1 MSKDYLDK
9 WEERQKQNTEIIDQ
23 QQAKTKKMG
32 KEEMIQFI
40 KETLVEMYK
49 NTTTDKYGQVS
60 RDNFIPSLFGDK
72 RDEVDQFCKEN
83 KGVLQFATYGGR
95 FGTYKAFTIEDDE
108 IRKDCNVAL
117 RSNPN
122 YIHNMTS

>member
-1 MSKDYLDK
+1 MSLPKRWRLKFNVMSK
-9 WEERQKQNTEIIDQ
+9 
-23 QQAKTKKMG
+23 
-32 KEEMIQFI
+32 KEMKQFI
-40 KETLVEMYK
+40 KETLTEMYN

-60 RDNFIPSLFGDK
+60 RDNFTPSLFGNK
-72 RDEVDQFCKEN
+72 RDEVEQFCKEN
-83 KGVLQFATYGGR
+83 KGVLQFNTYGGR

-122 YIHNMTS
+122 YIHNMTSW